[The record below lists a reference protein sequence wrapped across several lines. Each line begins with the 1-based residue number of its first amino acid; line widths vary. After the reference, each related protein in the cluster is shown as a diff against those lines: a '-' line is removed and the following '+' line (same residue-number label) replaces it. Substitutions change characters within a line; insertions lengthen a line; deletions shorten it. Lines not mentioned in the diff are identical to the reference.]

1 MEPKRRGRRR
11 SLRRAVALLATV
23 RSELW
28 DGELTLPIADLSND
42 GLWLETRLSLPPG
55 HELIIS
61 FRPPH
66 ADEHEQVWAAAEV
79 VRGGSYRPSQGGP
92 PRRGMGL
99 AIRYCS
105 AEHKRLLARSL
116 VGFPPSLPARRG
128 PPPLPRMAP
137 PARG

>member
-1 MEPKRRGRRR
+1 MERKGRGRRR
-11 SLRRAVALLATV
+11 SLRRAVALQASV

-28 DGELTLPIADLSND
+28 DGELTLPIANLSND

-66 ADEHEQVWAAAEV
+66 ADEHERVWAAAEV
-79 VRGGSYRPSQGGP
+79 VRGGNQPSQEGP

-128 PPPLPRMAP
+128 PPPLPRATP
-137 PARG
+137 GARG